1 MASPAAARALGCQH
15 THMRLPLTPLR
26 QLVLALGSPCVDM
39 TSRVNCCRRRILLA
53 ERDTAHD
60 FSIWAEEG
68 HDKGTAPP
76 KQPGLQAPHSTML
89 RYAPVEGITQ
99 GTGQLSRT
107 ELTGIVIATAL
118 SGFE

>member
-1 MASPAAARALGCQH
+1 
-15 THMRLPLTPLR
+15 
-26 QLVLALGSPCVDM
+26 M
-39 TSRVNCCRRRILLA
+39 TSRANCCRRRILLSD
-53 ERDTAHD
+53 RDLEHD
-60 FSIWAEEG
+60 FCSWVEEG

-76 KQPGLQAPHSTML
+76 KQPSLQAPHSTML

-107 ELTGIVIATAL
+107 ELTVIIIAAAL